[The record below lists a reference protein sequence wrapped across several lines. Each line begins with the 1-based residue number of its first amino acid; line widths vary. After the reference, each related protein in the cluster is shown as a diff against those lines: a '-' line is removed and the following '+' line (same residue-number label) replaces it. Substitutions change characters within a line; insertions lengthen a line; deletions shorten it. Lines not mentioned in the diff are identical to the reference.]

1 MNAKTALENPVSARF
16 SMLCLLYFEQVF
28 RGTFRAITP
37 TLSANIDVVRWM
49 TMEFRHLQAV
59 LLDSVSL
66 RSSQL
71 DVSEVI
77 V

>member
-1 MNAKTALENPVSARF
+1 MPKQRWKIPLVHVL
-16 SMLCLLYFEQVF
+16 LCCEDLLYFEQVF
-28 RGTFRAITP
+28 RGAFRAITP
-37 TLSANIDVVRWM
+37 NIDVVRWM